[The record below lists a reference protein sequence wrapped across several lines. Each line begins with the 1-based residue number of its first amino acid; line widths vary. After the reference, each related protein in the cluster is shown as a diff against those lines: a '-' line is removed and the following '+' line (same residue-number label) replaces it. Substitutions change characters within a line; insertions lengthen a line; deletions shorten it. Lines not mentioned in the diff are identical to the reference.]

1 MKPVLISTA
10 LLLCSCTTLKFA
22 VNEKIIPKENCAS
35 LGNYILP
42 FLQVNL
48 EGKDCF
54 FLVDTGAT
62 GTVLTD
68 STAIDNFES
77 KKFAAFGSNVSANG
91 HKNKN
96 RFFTAKVASP
106 LFESDNKLMLYTLM
120 PKAFCSKQSTLTGI
134 IGLDVFFEDETA
146 LFLNFS
152 KNEICTLNKSDFS
165 NYSSQNFKLIPS
177 ECKNNQI
184 FVFVEIEGKLFR
196 FKLDTGFSGNM
207 IIPDSEKAQFDNPNK
222 MVLEGTLYGTVSSMT
237 LGVETLYEKMPILFA
252 GEKVDSKVNVS
263 SSIKSQNI
271 GFQFMKG
278 FDWLIDYNN
287 NKVYVKRN
295 NHIIESNFD
304 RKVSYYSRANS
315 SDLVITTKEKSKVKY
330 QLGDKIT
337 TVNGQ
342 KITPENICE
351 YQELLNKSEDWD
363 ALNLEVTTK

>member
-1 MKPVLISTA
+1 MKPALIFIN

-22 VNEKIIPKENCAS
+22 VSEKIIPKENCTS
-35 LGNYILP
+35 LGNYTQP

-48 EGKDCF
+48 EGKDFF
-54 FLVDTGAT
+54 FLFDTGAT

-68 STAIDNFES
+68 SSAIENFVG

-96 RFFTAKVASP
+96 RLFTAKMASP
-106 LFESDNKLMLYTLM
+106 LFESDNKIMLHTLT

-134 IGLDVFFEDETA
+134 IGLDVFFEDDTS

-165 NYSSQNFKLIPS
+165 KYSGQNFKLIPS

-184 FVFVEIEGKLFR
+184 FVFVEIEGKSFR
-196 FKLDTGFSGNM
+196 FKLDTGFNGNVV
-207 IIPDSEKAQFDNPNK
+207 IPDSEKTQFDNPNR
-222 MVLEGTLYGTVSSMT
+222 MVLEGSLYGTLSSMT
-237 LGVETLYEKMPILFA
+237 LGVETLYEKMPVLFA
-252 GEKVDSKVNVS
+252 GEKFESKVNVS
-263 SSIKSQNI
+263 FSIKSQNL

-287 NKVYVKRN
+287 NKVYVRRN
-295 NHIIESNFD
+295 NHNIESNFN
-304 RKVSYYSRANS
+304 RKVCYYSKANPS
-315 SDLVITTKEKSKVKY
+315 GLIIVTKEKSQLKY

-337 TVNGQ
+337 AVNGQ
-342 KITPENICE
+342 KITLENICE
-351 YQELLNKSEDWD
+351 QQDFLNKTEDWET
-363 ALNLEVTTK
+363 LNLEITAK